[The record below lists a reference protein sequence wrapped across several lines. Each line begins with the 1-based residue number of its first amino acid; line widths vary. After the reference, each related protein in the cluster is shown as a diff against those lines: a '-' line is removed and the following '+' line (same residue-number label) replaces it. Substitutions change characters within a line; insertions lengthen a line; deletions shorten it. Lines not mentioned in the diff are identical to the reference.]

1 MHDVVKR
8 PAKSWQI
15 YFLPHQSGTTTNSI
29 YVEGTSRVAPRLPKG
44 VVAQENV
51 EFTAR
56 IRYSY
61 ACRGSSC
68 ALIAFE
74 DTEPGKPY
82 NYFMSTHELREL
94 FRGIAT
100 GQIKVTPDGMDVR
113 LTFVKKGPAVFA
125 RPVLI

>member
-15 YFLPHQSGTTTNSI
+15 YFLLHQTGTTISAI
-29 YVEGTSRVAPRLPKG
+29 YVEGASRVAPRLPKG
-44 VVAQENV
+44 VVAQENI
-51 EFTAR
+51 EFSAR
-56 IRYSY
+56 IQYSY

-68 ALIAFE
+68 ALVAFA

-82 NYFMSTHELREL
+82 IYFMSTHELCEL

-100 GQIKVTPDGMDVR
+100 GQIKTPPDGMDVR
-113 LTFVKKGPAVFA
+113 LTFVKKGPAVFT

>member
-15 YFLPHQSGTTTNSI
+15 YFAPHRTGTTLSGI
-29 YVEGTSRVAPRLPKG
+29 YIGGTSRVAPRLPNG
-44 VVAQENV
+44 AVSLDNI
-51 EFTAR
+51 EFSAR
-56 IRYSY
+56 IKYRY

-68 ALIAFE
+68 ALIAFA
-74 DTEPGKPY
+74 DTEPGNPY
-82 NYFMSTHELREL
+82 VYFMSTHELGEL

-100 GQIKVTPDGMDVR
+100 GQINVGPDGIDAR
-113 LTFVKKGPAVFA
+113 LTFVKKGPAVFT

>member
-8 PAKSWQI
+8 PAKRWQI
-15 YFLPHQSGTTTNSI
+15 YFLPHQTGTTVSSI
-29 YVEGTSRVAPRLPKG
+29 YIQGASRAAPRLPKG
-44 VVAQENV
+44 SVAQDNI
-51 EFTAR
+51 EFSAR
-56 IRYSY
+56 IKYSY

-68 ALIAFE
+68 ALIAFA

-82 NYFMSTHELREL
+82 IYFMSTHELREL

-113 LTFVKKGPAVFA
+113 LTFSKKGPGVFA

>member
-8 PAKSWQI
+8 AAKTWLI
-15 YFLPHQSGTTTNSI
+15 YFLPHQTGATIGSI
-29 YVEGTSRVAPRLPKG
+29 YVEGASRVARRLPKG
-44 VVAQENV
+44 IVAQENI
-51 EFTAR
+51 EFSAR
-56 IRYSY
+56 IKYSY

-68 ALIAFE
+68 ALIAFA

-82 NYFMSTHELREL
+82 IYFMSTHELREL
-94 FRGIAT
+94 FRGLAT

>member
-15 YFLPHQSGTTTNSI
+15 NFLPHQTGATSSAI
-29 YVEGTSRVAPRLPKG
+29 YVEGASRITPRLPKG
-44 VVAQENV
+44 AVAQENI
-51 EFTAR
+51 EFSAR
-56 IRYSY
+56 IKYSH

-68 ALIAFE
+68 ALVAFA

-82 NYFMSTHELREL
+82 IYFMSTQELREL

-113 LTFVKKGPAVFA
+113 LTFAKKGPGVFA